1 MSQSVFSSWILAVIV
16 LNDTTVWRNFSGYT
30 SVAAIDFTHE
40 GIPDLVTRRIG
51 VLIFIFQLFA
61 DFEFTLLV
69 EYARDVELHHSIV
82 AEVTR

>member
-1 MSQSVFSSWILAVIV
+1 M
-16 LNDTTVWRNFSGYT
+16 WRDFSGNT
-30 SVAAIDFTHE
+30 RVTAIYFIHK
-40 GIPDLVTRRIG
+40 GLPDLVTSRVC

-61 DFEFTLLV
+61 DCEFTLLV